1 MKNIHDCAESY
12 TTHTNRYVRAAEKF
26 MENRSLLI
34 DAVSIGLQ
42 RLYMYNPEE
51 ADKVMEDCNSILEYF
66 KSSTDEL
73 LESVESFSDDIKD
86 LSSIAISFELS
97 KDLMALRDVLLEEE

>member
-73 LESVESFSDDIKD
+73 LESVESFSEDIKD
-86 LSSIAISFELS
+86 LSNIVLSFELE
-97 KDLMALRDVLLEEE
+97 KELLTIKEAYGE

>member
-26 MENRSLLI
+26 MENRNLLI

-42 RLYMYNPEE
+42 KMYMYNPVE
-51 ADKVMEDCNSILEYF
+51 ADKVMEDCNHMLEYF

-73 LESVESFSDDIKD
+73 LESVESFSNDIKD
-86 LSSIAISFELS
+86 LASIVLTFELEKELWKIKES
-97 KDLMALRDVLLEEE
+97 YGE

>member
-26 MENRSLLI
+26 MENRNLLI

-42 RLYMYNPEE
+42 KMYMYNPVE
-51 ADKVMEDCNSILEYF
+51 ADKVMEDCNHMLEYF
-66 KSSTDEL
+66 NSSTDEL
-73 LESVESFSDDIKD
+73 LESVESFSEDIKD
-86 LSSIAISFELS
+86 LAHIVFSFELE
-97 KDLMALRDVLLEEE
+97 KEMENE